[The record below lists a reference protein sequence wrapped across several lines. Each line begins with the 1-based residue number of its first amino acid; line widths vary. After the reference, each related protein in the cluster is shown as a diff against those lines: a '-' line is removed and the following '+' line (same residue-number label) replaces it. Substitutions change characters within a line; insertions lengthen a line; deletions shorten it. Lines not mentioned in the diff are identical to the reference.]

1 MVRKGGRPHGEVVR
15 NRTETSNINTNM
27 KKLSAAL
34 MAVALAMSVFAGE
47 YKEVSVKEAR
57 DLVDGKKAVFIDVNG
72 TESYKDGRIPG
83 ALNYDAVKGK
93 LASSLPADK
102 NTPIVA
108 YCGGPKC
115 KAYEKAAK
123 AASDLGYKN
132 VRHLVAGISGWKE
145 AGQPVEK

>member
-1 MVRKGGRPHGEVVR
+1 
-15 NRTETSNINTNM
+15 M
-27 KKLSAAL
+27 KKLSAIL
-34 MAVALAMSVFAGE
+34 MAIALAVPAFAGE

-57 DLVDGKKAVFIDVNG
+57 ELVDGKKAVFIDVNG
-72 TESYKDGRIPG
+72 TESFKKGRIPG
-83 ALNYDAVKGK
+83 ALNYDDVKSK
-93 LASSLPADK
+93 LAESLPADK
-102 NTPIVA
+102 NAVIVA

-145 AGQPVEK
+145 AEQPVEKSQEPAKKS